1 MRVGTQAVLLIGFL
15 QSEVD
20 AFRAMMQAMDADIVR
35 LICCNTALLRGPL
48 NKALEVEA
56 VPDYEKVCVASKH
69 RFFSALVL
77 CGGVSLTRELLQ
89 PGLGVRRAVIL
100 SGMSS
105 AEVGAFAAGAFLA
118 VYALA
123 QSSHAV
129 LCCRCW
135 K

>member
-20 AFRAMMQAMDADIVR
+20 AFRAVMQAMDADIVR

-69 RFFSALVL
+69 RFFFCV
-77 CGGVSLTRELLQ
+77 GVVWWCVSDT
-89 PGLGVRRAVIL
+89 GAAAAGTRRAKGRDTVRHVQRR
-100 SGMSS
+100 G
-105 AEVGAFAAGAFLA
+105 GG
-118 VYALA
+118 
-123 QSSHAV
+123 
-129 LCCRCW
+129 LCCRSLPGSVCSCP
-135 K
+135 KL